1 MKDVSQWMTSAT
13 TRERTMGTRYSELVF
28 ATWRDNVV
36 DKNGQIDQIELVRW
50 LLGPN
55 EANTK
60 VDLEF
65 IEQDYSD
72 MVGAAGMGGTARPGD
87 GPNGDDDDGNS
98 VVDQTTAAALAISE
112 TGSRLKRAS
121 KEVAIEKTI
130 KNARQKLMHGPSQ
143 DKSQPKP
150 KINVKLEAGDGTLIQ
165 LRKVYKRYEEEEPEH
180 KEAHP
185 AVADRMA
192 YDNYDCSLPG
202 SANV

>member
-1 MKDVSQWMTSAT
+1 
-13 TRERTMGTRYSELVF
+13 MGTRYSDLVF
-28 ATWRDNVV
+28 ATWKDNVLV
-36 DKNGQIDQIELVRW
+36 DGNDQSDQIELVRW

-60 VDLEF
+60 VDFEF
-65 IEQDYSD
+65 IEEDFSD
-72 MVGAAGMGGTARPGD
+72 MVGAAGMGATEGPGD
-87 GPNGDDDDGNS
+87 VTNRDDDGNS
-98 VVDQTTAAALAISE
+98 IVDQTMAAALAISE